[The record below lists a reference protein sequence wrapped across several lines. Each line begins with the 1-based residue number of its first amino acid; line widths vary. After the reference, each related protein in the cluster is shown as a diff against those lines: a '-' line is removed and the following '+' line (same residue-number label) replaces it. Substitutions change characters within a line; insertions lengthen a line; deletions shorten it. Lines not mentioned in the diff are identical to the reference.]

1 MKKYIG
7 YLGYLLAIVAGARN
21 VTVLIVVFIALG
33 MTLFFASSRRKVD
46 VGRPSAGKVNPL
58 LDGAYFFAAQVLI
71 VFVAYLL
78 GYFITS
84 GGGEM
89 FGMWIREEVL
99 RLPSDG

>member
-7 YLGYLLAIVAGARN
+7 YLGYILAIIAGARN
-21 VTVLIVVFIALG
+21 VTGLAVIVIALS
-33 MTLFFASSRRKVD
+33 MTLFFARNRSAVD
-46 VGRPSAGKVNPL
+46 VDRPSAGKPNAFI
-58 LDGAYFFAAQVLI
+58 DGIYFFAIQLLI

-99 RLPSDG
+99 RIPAEG

>member
-7 YLGYLLAIVAGARN
+7 YLGYILAIIAGARN
-21 VTVLIVVFIALG
+21 TTALVVVLIAFG
-33 MTLFFASSRRKVD
+33 MTLFFGGSRREVD
-46 VGRPSAGKVNPL
+46 LDRPSAGKQNPFV
-58 LDGAYFFAAQVLI
+58 DGLYFFVIQVLI

-99 RLPSDG
+99 RIPTEG